1 MKEQN
6 ILNLGKTIFGLFFLA
21 GNICLFGYI
30 ITKDF
35 EFADSGFMLLVF
47 GSIFNLLILAGL
59 LIYGEI
65 DKPKRKTCY
74 KSSGFL
80 LINLPIAILY
90 AIIGLNLI

>member
-1 MKEQN
+1 MTEQN

-35 EFADSGFMLLVF
+35 DFADSGFILLVY
-47 GSIFNLLILAGL
+47 GAIFNLFILSGL

-65 DKPKRKTCY
+65 DKVKRKVCY
-74 KSSGFL
+74 QSAGFL
-80 LINLPIAILY
+80 LINIPVSILY
-90 AIIGLNLI
+90 AIIGLNII

>member
-21 GNICLFGYI
+21 ENICLFGYM

-35 EFADSGFMLLVF
+35 DFADSGFLLLAY
-47 GSIFNLLILAGL
+47 GAIFNLIILSGL

-65 DKPKRKTCY
+65 DKAKRKSCY
-74 KSSGFL
+74 RSAGFL
-80 LINLPIAILY
+80 LINIPIAILY